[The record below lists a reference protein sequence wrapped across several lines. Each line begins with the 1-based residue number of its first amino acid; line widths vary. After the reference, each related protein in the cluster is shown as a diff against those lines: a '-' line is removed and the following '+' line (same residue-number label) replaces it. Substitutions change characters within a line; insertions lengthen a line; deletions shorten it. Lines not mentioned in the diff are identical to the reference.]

1 MRRAVRILKKR
12 SGTTLTE
19 MIVTML
25 LISIMLAMATAS
37 LSSASKIFVRIQK
50 TEYAQSIVDT
60 VMTELR
66 TITKNATSYV
76 KIYGDGTEIAG
87 ITGNLSGKALEFI
100 NEDGYVILVTTDGCE
115 VTNLYTT
122 DTSQFTGTADAVES
136 GQLLT
141 RYYTQNA
148 TTQRYQYST
157 GSAPMARAVA
167 TAYGKGFYMGNY
179 VEVTYT
185 FPDGSKEGSKVS
197 NVKATVRLYSDA
209 TKADLIAEDSESL
222 DFRYNVTCKMAKTA
236 VSDASDV
243 ETTE

>member
-1 MRRAVRILKKR
+1 MRKIANILKKKR
-12 SGTTLTE
+12 GTTLAE

-37 LSSASKIFVRIQK
+37 LSSASKIFVRVQK

-76 KIYGDGTEIAG
+76 KIYGSGTEIAG
-87 ITGNLSGKALEFI
+87 ITGNLSGNALEFI

-115 VTNLYTT
+115 ETSLYTS

-148 TTQRYQYST
+148 TTQRYQYVQDGT
-157 GSAPMARAVA
+157 PIARAAA

-185 FPDGSKEGSKVS
+185 FPDGTSEGSKVS
-197 NVKATVRLYSDA
+197 NVKATVRLYSDR
-209 TKADLIAEDSESL
+209 SEE
-222 DFRYNVTCKMAKTA
+222 RV
-236 VSDASDV
+236 
-243 ETTE
+243 

>member
-1 MRRAVRILKKR
+1 MRRAVKILKKKN
-12 SGTTLTE
+12 GTTLVE

-25 LISIMLAMATAS
+25 LVSIMLAMATAS
-37 LSSASKIFVRIQK
+37 LSSASKIFVRVQK

-60 VMTELR
+60 LMTELR

-76 KIYGDGTEIAG
+76 KIYGNGTQIAE
-87 ITGNLSGKALEFI
+87 ITGNLSGNALEFI

-115 VTNLYTT
+115 TTNLYTS
-122 DTSQFTGTADAVES
+122 DTSQFTGAADAVES

-148 TTQRYQYST
+148 TTQRYQYSKEGT
-157 GSAPMARAVA
+157 PMARAVA

-185 FPDGSKEGSKVS
+185 FPEGAAEGSKVS

-209 TKADLIAEDSESL
+209 AKTNLVAEDSEIL

-236 VSDASDV
+236 VAGADEVD
-243 ETTE
+243 TTE